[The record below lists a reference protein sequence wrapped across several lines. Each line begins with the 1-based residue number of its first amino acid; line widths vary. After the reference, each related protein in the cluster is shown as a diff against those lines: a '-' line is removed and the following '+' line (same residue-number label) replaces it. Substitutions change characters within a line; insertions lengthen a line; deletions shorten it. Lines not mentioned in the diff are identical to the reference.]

1 MCGCNRAL
9 LRNAAA
15 AAAARSGGGG
25 GIRSNVR
32 AGAPAPA
39 PRTIPTHDTSLWGQ
53 QTWTAL
59 HIASVFAPQ
68 NVAIWNNLLIAL
80 KDDLP
85 CPDCRTHY
93 NLWIRSHPF
102 RVGSLL
108 PIRRMFGQRPKQ
120 PTILSWLL
128 NLHNDVNIRLGR
140 VAWNEQQIIARY
152 GGDRERRLVE
162 GRAALESV
170 RGRLGGGAFAIL
182 MGLLG

>member
-15 AAAARSGGGG
+15 AAAARSGSGGG
-25 GIRSNVR
+25 SVIRSNVR
-32 AGAPAPA
+32 AAGGTPAPATA

-68 NVAIWNNLLIAL
+68 NVSIWNNLLVAL

-93 NLWIRSHPF
+93 IQWIRSHPF

-120 PTILSWLL
+120 LTILSWLL

-140 VAWNEQQIIARY
+140 VAWNEQQIITRY

-170 RGRLGGGAFAIL
+170 RGRLGGGRR
-182 MGLLG
+182 